1 MIRRWL
7 PIALLYLGLIGGGWF
22 ISDHLSA
29 ALATAGG
36 VGDMSNMIW
45 VVGLVCAVYMLA
57 SAIPFVPGA
66 EIGLA
71 LIAVFGARVALLV
84 YVCMICAL
92 SLSFL
97 IGRLVP
103 AHWLVG
109 VFSYLR
115 VHRAADLVRD
125 LAAKSPE
132 ARAAHLRENT
142 NNRILLALLGYRYI
156 ALALAINV
164 PGNTV
169 LGGGGGL
176 ALFAGMSRLFSP
188 IGFFATLL
196 VAVAPI
202 PLTVLMMGYQP

>member
-1 MIRRWL
+1 
-7 PIALLYLGLIGGGWF
+7 
-22 ISDHLSA
+22 
-29 ALATAGG
+29 
-36 VGDMSNMIW
+36 MSNMIW

-103 AHWLVG
+103 AHWLVC

-115 VHRAADLVRD
+115 LHRAAGLVRG

-132 ARAAHLRENT
+132 ACAAHLRENT